1 MLPAR
6 GRGTAWTF
14 GTVNCWPAS
23 SKFARDLVQQYY
35 YVSGIK
41 EALATSPKESDG

>member
-1 MLPAR
+1 MLTRMPQILGYFDMRAE
-6 GRGTAWTF
+6 
-14 GTVNCWPAS
+14 S

-41 EALATSPKESDG
+41 EALGNEGVK